1 MATEG
6 LLKRERE
13 KKKERKNLG
22 TSGREIEH
30 SVQKHRQ
37 NTKLCLINEAKKV
50 VIVFCGSTDA

>member
-6 LLKRERE
+6 LLKRERGK

-37 NTKLCLINEAKKV
+37 NTKLCLINEAKKL
-50 VIVFCGSTDA
+50 